1 MCFFF
6 MWYQHTIGYPR
17 VAPSLKNCYPRW
29 AMQIDTI
36 KLCGQVVVLM
46 APTGSGKSTLVRHI
60 TTAFPKL
67 SVTISC
73 TTRTKRPGEE
83 DGREYYFL
91 TREEFRTKVAADEF
105 LEWAEYSGNFYGTL
119 KSEIIPRLT
128 ESRIIITEIE
138 LKGMLQLKEL
148 IPTEHLNVIYIEA
161 GDWTVLK
168 ERVLARA
175 PISEEELH
183 ARYERYLVEH
193 CAKEYA
199 DFIIDN
205 TEIGKEMA
213 SAKQQFEAIIATIQ
227 EKIIT

>member
-1 MCFFF
+1 
-6 MWYQHTIGYPR
+6 
-17 VAPSLKNCYPRW
+17 
-29 AMQIDTI
+29 MQIDETM
-36 KLCGQVVVLM
+36 LRGQVVVVM

-60 TTAFPKL
+60 TSQFPEL

-73 TTRTKRPGEE
+73 TTRARRPGEE
-83 DGREYYFL
+83 SGREYHFL
-91 TREEFRTKVAADEF
+91 SRDEFRSKVAAGEF
-105 LEWAEYSGNFYGTL
+105 LEWAEYGGNLYGTL
-119 KSEIIPRLT
+119 KSEILPRLT
-128 ESRIIITEIE
+128 EPKIVITEIE

-148 IPTEHLNVIYIEA
+148 IPADHLNVIYIEA
-161 GDWTVLK
+161 GDWSVLK

-205 TEIGKEMA
+205 TEISREMA
-213 SAKQQFEAIIATIQ
+213 SAKQQFKDIITTIQ
-227 EKIIT
+227 TKITPR